1 MKTSHT
7 IGFIFIVDA
16 IILGLFNKMW
26 LIGLPM
32 DIIGLCYLTGVISD
46 DDHNE

>member
-7 IGFIFIVDA
+7 IGIFFIVNA
-16 IILGLFNKMW
+16 IISWVITKMW
-26 LIGLPM
+26 FIVLPKA
-32 DIIGLCYLTGVISD
+32 IIGLCFLTGVISY

>member
-7 IGFIFIVDA
+7 IGIIFIVNAMILWA
-16 IILGLFNKMW
+16 ITKMW
-26 LIGLPM
+26 FIGLPM
-32 DIIGLCYLTGVISD
+32 AIIGLCFLTGVISD